1 MIIFRYLSMISI
13 GLGIGMSIGDLI
25 RGIQIIDGA
34 LLIIII
40 GLIIQIIC
48 MLRIKQVEY

>member
-34 LLIIII
+34 LLIII